1 MQALQRFQATLARS
15 AGLAALTLVL
25 IWPVRA
31 SAQTFT
37 FSATDSASGTY
48 SYGVLDVSNNGNG
61 TYTATGGYLIVLS
74 GPIAGTYALFPNP
87 NPPGTALSP
96 SGAFIFND
104 QLYPG
109 QSPTLDVFGLL
120 FTGGG
125 LEINIWNDGGGVPY
139 TYFAFNTNNGT
150 FPIASAEDAG
160 FTLGSTAAP
169 MIEILQSV
177 VQELVTI
184 GVMLPAN
191 GNSLE
196 AKLNAAL
203 SSVEKGNKNAA
214 KGQLGAFINQ
224 VNALINNGTI
234 PASLGQSLIDQAN
247 AAIAALGG

>member
-1 MQALQRFQATLARS
+1 MQTLRRFQATLARS

-25 IWPVRA
+25 AWPVQA
-31 SAQTFT
+31 SADTFT
-37 FSATDSASGTY
+37 FSATDSGSGTF

-74 GPIAGTYALFPNP
+74 GPIAGAYELFPNP
-87 NPPGTALSP
+87 SPPGTFFSP
-96 SGAFIFND
+96 SGVFLVDN

-139 TYFAFNTNNGT
+139 TYFAFDTSKGT
-150 FPIASAEDAG
+150 FPIASNEAAG
-160 FTLGSTAAP
+160 FTLGSTAAS

-177 VQELVTI
+177 VQEFVSI
-184 GVMLPAN
+184 GVTLPAN

-203 SSVEKGNKNAA
+203 SSVEKGNANSA

-224 VNALINNGTI
+224 VSALIKNGTI
-234 PASLGQSLIDQAN
+234 PASLGDSLIDQAN
-247 AAIAALGG
+247 AAISALGG